1 MRMRAF
7 ESVLNDLGLVED
19 GEGVG
24 RWEETNRKKA
34 LGSACSSSRASVKR
48 TRRDRSKIFS

>member
-24 RWEETNRKKA
+24 RWKETILLTR
-34 LGSACSSSRASVKR
+34 KR
-48 TRRDRSKIFS
+48 TGRRYSAVPVVVVGPP